1 MIHDFTLIQK
11 QNRLEEILREMG
23 STAVAYSSG
32 VDSTYLLYE
41 AHKVLGER
49 AFAVTAVSCFFPQ
62 RESEEAENFCRSRGI
77 RHLILTIDE
86 LEIPGIRQNPQ
97 NRCYLCKSALF
108 SRLKQKAADE
118 GAAFVSEGSNLD
130 DLGDYRPGLKALAEL
145 GIRSPLREAGLTKT
159 EIRALSQEAELP
171 TWSKPSFACLAS
183 RFVYGETIT
192 KEKLA
197 MVEAAEE
204 YLISLGFHQLRV
216 RIHGDMARIEL
227 EPDAMKRVFK
237 DNMAEQ
243 IDHKLRELGF
253 SYVSLDLRGYRMG
266 SMNAGIEELR
276 QVISRSESLML

>member
-41 AHKVLGER
+41 AHKVLGEC

-108 SRLKQKAADE
+108 SRLKQTAADE
-118 GAAFVSEGSNLD
+118 GTAFVSEGSNLD

-159 EIRALSQEAELP
+159 DIRALSQEAGLP

>member
-1 MIHDFTLIQK
+1 MIHDFTSIQK
-11 QNRLEEILREMG
+11 QKRLEEILREMG

-108 SRLKQKAADE
+108 SCLKQTAADE
-118 GAAFVSEGSNLD
+118 GTAFVSEGSNLD

-159 EIRALSQEAELP
+159 DIRALSQEAGLP

-266 SMNAGIEELR
+266 SMNAGIEELW

>member
-86 LEIPGIRQNPQ
+86 LENPGIRQNPQ

-108 SRLKQKAADE
+108 SHLKQTAADE
-118 GAAFVSEGSNLD
+118 GTAFVSEGSNLD
-130 DLGDYRPGLKALAEL
+130 DLG
-145 GIRSPLREAGLTKT
+145 
-159 EIRALSQEAELP
+159 
-171 TWSKPSFACLAS
+171 
-183 RFVYGETIT
+183 
-192 KEKLA
+192 
-197 MVEAAEE
+197 
-204 YLISLGFHQLRV
+204 
-216 RIHGDMARIEL
+216 
-227 EPDAMKRVFK
+227 
-237 DNMAEQ
+237 
-243 IDHKLRELGF
+243 
-253 SYVSLDLRGYRMG
+253 
-266 SMNAGIEELR
+266 
-276 QVISRSESLML
+276 

>member
-1 MIHDFTLIQK
+1 MIHDFTSIQK

-86 LEIPGIRQNPQ
+86 LKIPGIRQNPQ

-108 SRLKQKAADE
+108 SRLKQTAADE
-118 GAAFVSEGSNLD
+118 GTAFVSEGSNLD

-159 EIRALSQEAELP
+159 DIRALSQEAGLP

-216 RIHGDMARIEL
+216 RIHGNMARIEL

>member
-1 MIHDFTLIQK
+1 MIHDFTSIQK

-86 LEIPGIRQNPQ
+86 LENPGIRQNPQ

-108 SRLKQKAADE
+108 SRQKQTAADE
-118 GAAFVSEGSNLD
+118 GTAFVSEGSNLD

-276 QVISRSESLML
+276 

>member
-1 MIHDFTLIQK
+1 MIHDFTSIQK

-86 LEIPGIRQNPQ
+86 LKIPGIRQNPQ

-108 SRLKQKAADE
+108 SRLKQEAADE

-159 EIRALSQEAELP
+159 DIRALSQEAGLP

-197 MVEAAEE
+197 MVEAAEG

-243 IDHKLRELGF
+243 IDHRLRELGF

-276 QVISRSESLML
+276 QVISRSERLML

>member
-86 LEIPGIRQNPQ
+86 LEILGIRQNPQ

-108 SRLKQKAADE
+108 SRLKQTAADE
-118 GAAFVSEGSNLD
+118 GTAFVSEGSNLD

-159 EIRALSQEAELP
+159 DIRALSQEAGLP

>member
-86 LEIPGIRQNPQ
+86 LENPGIRQNPQ

-108 SRLKQKAADE
+108 SRLKQTAADE
-118 GAAFVSEGSNLD
+118 GTAFVSEGSNLD

-159 EIRALSQEAELP
+159 DIRALSQEAGLP

>member
-86 LEIPGIRQNPQ
+86 LENPGIRQNPQ

-108 SRLKQKAADE
+108 SHLKQTAADE
-118 GAAFVSEGSNLD
+118 GTAFVSEGSNLD

-183 RFVYGETIT
+183 RFVDGETIT

-204 YLISLGFHQLRV
+204 SLISLGFHQLRV

-276 QVISRSESLML
+276 

>member
-86 LEIPGIRQNPQ
+86 LENPGIRQNPQ
-97 NRCYLCKSALF
+97 NRCYLCKSA
-108 SRLKQKAADE
+108 ADE
-118 GAAFVSEGSNLD
+118 VTAFVSEGSNLD

-276 QVISRSESLML
+276 

>member
-41 AHKVLGER
+41 AHKVLGEC

-108 SRLKQKAADE
+108 SRLKQTAADE
-118 GAAFVSEGSNLD
+118 GTAFVSEGSNLD

-159 EIRALSQEAELP
+159 DIRALSQEAGLP

-227 EPDAMKRVFK
+227 EPDAMKRIFK
-237 DNMAEQ
+237 DNMTEQ

>member
-97 NRCYLCKSALF
+97 NRCYLCKLALF
-108 SRLKQKAADE
+108 SRLKQTAADE
-118 GAAFVSEGSNLD
+118 GSPFVSEGSNLD
-130 DLGDYRPGLKALAEL
+130 DLGDLRQGLKALAEL

-159 EIRALSQEAELP
+159 DIRTLSQEAGLP

-204 YLISLGFHQLRV
+204 YLISLGFRQLRV

-266 SMNAGIEELR
+266 SMNAGIEEL
-276 QVISRSESLML
+276 Q

>member
-86 LEIPGIRQNPQ
+86 LKIPGIRQNPQ

-108 SRLKQKAADE
+108 SRLKQTAADE
-118 GAAFVSEGSNLD
+118 GTAFVSEGSNLD

-159 EIRALSQEAELP
+159 DIRALSQEAGLP

>member
-1 MIHDFTLIQK
+1 MIHDFTSIQK

-86 LEIPGIRQNPQ
+86 LKIPGIRQNPQ

-108 SRLKQKAADE
+108 SRLKQTAADE
-118 GAAFVSEGSNLD
+118 GTAFVSEGSNLD

-159 EIRALSQEAELP
+159 DIRALSQEAGLP

-237 DNMAEQ
+237 DNIAEQ

>member
-108 SRLKQKAADE
+108 SRLKQTAADE
-118 GAAFVSEGSNLD
+118 GTAFVSEGSNLD

-159 EIRALSQEAELP
+159 DIRALSQEAGLP

>member
-86 LEIPGIRQNPQ
+86 LKIPGIRQNPQ

-108 SRLKQKAADE
+108 SRLKQTAADE
-118 GAAFVSEGSNLD
+118 GTAFVSEGSNLD

-159 EIRALSQEAELP
+159 DIRALSQEAGLP

-237 DNMAEQ
+237 DNIAEQ

-276 QVISRSESLML
+276 

>member
-41 AHKVLGER
+41 AHKVLGES

-108 SRLKQKAADE
+108 SRLKQTAADE
-118 GAAFVSEGSNLD
+118 GSPFVSEGSNLD

-145 GIRSPLREAGLTKT
+145 SIRSPLREAGLTKAD
-159 EIRALSQEAELP
+159 IRALSQEAGLS

-204 YLISLGFHQLRV
+204 YLISLGFRQLRV
-216 RIHGDMARIEL
+216 RVHGDMARIEL

-276 QVISRSESLML
+276 

>member
-1 MIHDFTLIQK
+1 MIHDFTSIQK

-108 SRLKQKAADE
+108 SRLKQTAADE
-118 GAAFVSEGSNLD
+118 GTAFVSEGSNLD

-159 EIRALSQEAELP
+159 DIRALSQEAGLP

-237 DNMAEQ
+237 DNIAEQ

>member
-41 AHKVLGER
+41 AHKVLGEC

-97 NRCYLCKSALF
+97 NRCYLSKSALF
-108 SRLKQKAADE
+108 SRLKQTAADE
-118 GAAFVSEGSNLD
+118 GTAFVSEGSNLD

-159 EIRALSQEAELP
+159 DIRAISQEAGLP
-171 TWSKPSFACLAS
+171 TRPKPSFACLAS

-227 EPDAMKRVFK
+227 EPDAMKRIFK
-237 DNMAEQ
+237 DNMTEQ

-276 QVISRSESLML
+276 

>member
-97 NRCYLCKSALF
+97 NRCYLCKSTLF
-108 SRLKQKAADE
+108 SCLKQTAADE
-118 GAAFVSEGSNLD
+118 GTAFVSEGSNLD

-159 EIRALSQEAELP
+159 DIRALSQEAGLP

-216 RIHGDMARIEL
+216 RIHGNMARIEL

>member
-108 SRLKQKAADE
+108 SRLKQTAADE
-118 GAAFVSEGSNLD
+118 GTAFVSEGSNLD

-159 EIRALSQEAELP
+159 DIRALSQEAGLP

-276 QVISRSESLML
+276 

>member
-86 LEIPGIRQNPQ
+86 LKIPGIRQNPQ

-108 SRLKQKAADE
+108 SRLKQTAADE
-118 GAAFVSEGSNLD
+118 GTAFVSEGSNLD

-159 EIRALSQEAELP
+159 DIRALSQEAGLP

-216 RIHGDMARIEL
+216 RIHGNMARIEL

>member
-86 LEIPGIRQNPQ
+86 LENPGIRQNPQ
-97 NRCYLCKSALF
+97 NRCYLFKSALF
-108 SRLKQKAADE
+108 SHLKQTAADE
-118 GAAFVSEGSNLD
+118 VTAFFSEGSNLD

>member
-86 LEIPGIRQNPQ
+86 LKIPGIRQNPQ

-108 SRLKQKAADE
+108 SRLKQTAADE
-118 GAAFVSEGSNLD
+118 GTAFVSEGSNLD

-159 EIRALSQEAELP
+159 DIRALSQEAGLP

-204 YLISLGFHQLRV
+204 YLISLSFHQLRV

-266 SMNAGIEELR
+266 SMNAGIEELW

>member
-1 MIHDFTLIQK
+1 MIHDFTSIQK

-86 LEIPGIRQNPQ
+86 LKIPGIRQNPQ

-108 SRLKQKAADE
+108 SRLKQTAADE
-118 GAAFVSEGSNLD
+118 GTAFVSEGSNLD

-159 EIRALSQEAELP
+159 DIRALSQEAGLP

-192 KEKLA
+192 KERLA

-216 RIHGDMARIEL
+216 RIHGNMARIEL

>member
-1 MIHDFTLIQK
+1 MIHDFTSIQK

-108 SRLKQKAADE
+108 SRLKQTAADE
-118 GAAFVSEGSNLD
+118 GTAFVSEGSNLD

-159 EIRALSQEAELP
+159 DIRALSQEAGLP

>member
-86 LEIPGIRQNPQ
+86 LEILGIRQNPQ

-108 SRLKQKAADE
+108 SRLKQTAADE
-118 GAAFVSEGSNLD
+118 GTAFVSEGSNLD

-159 EIRALSQEAELP
+159 DIRALSQEAGLP

-237 DNMAEQ
+237 DNIAEQ

>member
-1 MIHDFTLIQK
+1 MSWRFQASARI
-11 QNRLEEILREMG
+11 
-23 STAVAYSSG
+23 
-32 VDSTYLLYE
+32 
-41 AHKVLGER
+41 
-49 AFAVTAVSCFFPQ
+49 
-62 RESEEAENFCRSRGI
+62 
-77 RHLILTIDE
+77 
-86 LEIPGIRQNPQ
+86 PQ

-108 SRLKQKAADE
+108 SCLKQTAADE
-118 GAAFVSEGSNLD
+118 GTAFVSEGSNLD

-159 EIRALSQEAELP
+159 DIRALSQEAGLP

-266 SMNAGIEELR
+266 SMNAGIEELW

>member
-1 MIHDFTLIQK
+1 MIHDFTSIQK

-86 LEIPGIRQNPQ
+86 LENPGIRQNPQ

-108 SRLKQKAADE
+108 SHLKQTAADE
-118 GAAFVSEGSNLD
+118 GTAFVSEGSNLD

>member
-41 AHKVLGER
+41 AHKVLGEC

-108 SRLKQKAADE
+108 SRLKQTAADE
-118 GAAFVSEGSNLD
+118 GTAFVSEGSNLD

-159 EIRALSQEAELP
+159 DIRALSQEAGLP

-192 KEKLA
+192 NEKLA

-237 DNMAEQ
+237 DNIAEQ

-276 QVISRSESLML
+276 QVISRPESLML

>member
-1 MIHDFTLIQK
+1 MIHDFTSIQK

-108 SRLKQKAADE
+108 SRLKQTAADE
-118 GAAFVSEGSNLD
+118 GTAFVSEGSNLD

-159 EIRALSQEAELP
+159 DIRALSQEAGLP

-243 IDHKLRELGF
+243 IDHRLRELGF

>member
-86 LEIPGIRQNPQ
+86 LENPGIRQNPQ

-108 SRLKQKAADE
+108 SHLKQTAADE
-118 GAAFVSEGSNLD
+118 GTAFVSEGSNLD

-159 EIRALSQEAELP
+159 DIRALSQEAGLS

-237 DNMAEQ
+237 DNIAEQ

>member
-1 MIHDFTLIQK
+1 MIHDFTSIQK

-108 SRLKQKAADE
+108 SRLKQTAADE
-118 GAAFVSEGSNLD
+118 GTAFVSEGSNLD

-159 EIRALSQEAELP
+159 EIRALSQEAGLP

-216 RIHGDMARIEL
+216 RIHGNMARIEL

-243 IDHKLRELGF
+243 IDHKLRKLGF